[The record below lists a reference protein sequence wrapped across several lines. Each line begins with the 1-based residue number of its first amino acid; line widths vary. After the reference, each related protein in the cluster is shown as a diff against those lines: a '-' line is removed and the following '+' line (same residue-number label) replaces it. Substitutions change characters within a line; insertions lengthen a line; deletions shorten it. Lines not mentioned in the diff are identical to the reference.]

1 MSRLSRVTAL
11 AAVAATL
18 TACAAGPD
26 YQRPAPLAGT
36 EAPFVSAEAQVYS
49 PEAPPADWWRLFNSP
64 MLDGLVD
71 QALTANK
78 DVAVASANLAQVRAV
93 LSEARSARLP
103 GTTVTASAANARQ
116 QNLATGEFDD
126 GGIYS
131 AGFDVAYE
139 VDLFGRVRRS
149 VEASRAEL
157 GAAEAALDATRI
169 AVAAETAR
177 AFADICAANVQIGV
191 ARRTIQLQQS
201 TYDLANRQ
209 LEVGR
214 GTGLTVAQAA
224 AQLESTRAALPPLQA
239 QRAEAIFRL
248 GVLTGKPPAQVAPEV
263 QACSVIP
270 QVVSI
275 LPVGD
280 GASLLRR
287 RPDVRQAERQLA
299 AATARIGVATAA
311 LYPSVTLGGTISTA
325 ATQAGDLGDD
335 YTFSVGPLISWNF
348 PNIAV
353 ARARIAQADARA
365 QGALAQFEKANLV
378 ALQEAETALSAYAR
392 ELDRRA
398 ALTRA
403 RDEGARAARLARL
416 RFEAGAD
423 SFLNVLVSEQTLA
436 QLEAELARSQAQTGS
451 RQVAVFKA
459 LGGAWTPPAAG

>member
-1 MSRLSRVTAL
+1 MSRLTRLAAL

-18 TACAAGPD
+18 AACAVGPD
-26 YQRPAPLAGT
+26 YQTPSPLAGT
-36 EAPFVSAEAQVYS
+36 EKPFVSAQEAVFS

-64 MLDGLVD
+64 LLDGLVV
-71 QALTANK
+71 QALSANK
-78 DVAVASANLAQVRAV
+78 DVTVASANLAAVRAS
-93 LSEARSARLP
+93 LSESRAARLP
-103 GTTVTASAANARQ
+103 GTTVSASAATARQ
-116 QNLATGEFDD
+116 QNLATGAFEE
-126 GGIYS
+126 GEVYS

-149 VEASRAEL
+149 VEAARAEV
-157 GAAEAALDATRI
+157 GAAEAALEATRI

-191 ARRTIQLQQS
+191 ARRTLELQQS
-201 TYDLANRQ
+201 TFDLARRQ
-209 LEVGR
+209 LDAGR
-214 GTGLTVAQAA
+214 GTGLTVAQAS
-224 AQLESTRAALPPLQA
+224 AQLESTRATLPPLQA
-239 QRAEAIFRL
+239 QRSAAIFRL
-248 GVLTGKPPAQVAPEV
+248 GVLTGRPPAEVVPEV
-263 QACSVIP
+263 QACTAIP
-270 QVVSI
+270 QVATV

-311 LYPSVTLGGTISTA
+311 LYPSVTLGGAIGTSA
-325 ATQAGDLGDD
+325 ADVGDLGGD

-348 PNIAV
+348 PNIAA

-416 RFEAGAD
+416 RYEAGAD
-423 SFLNVLVSEQTLA
+423 SFLNVLVAEQTLA
-436 QLEAELARSQAQTGS
+436 QLEAQLAQSQAQTGS
-451 RQVAVFKA
+451 SQVAVFKA
-459 LGGAWTPPAAG
+459 LGGAWTPAG